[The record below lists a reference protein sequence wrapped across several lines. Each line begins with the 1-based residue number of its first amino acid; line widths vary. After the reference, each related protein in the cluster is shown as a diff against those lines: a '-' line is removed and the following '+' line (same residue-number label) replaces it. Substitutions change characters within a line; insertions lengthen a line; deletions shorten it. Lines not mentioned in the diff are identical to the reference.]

1 MFNGKD
7 SNGNIRPVKIS
18 NSGIFPSKLANQRYN
33 GNSYSAVANQYITAS
48 SVGIMSIYNTSGNNK
63 KVYIYNIDVQISA
76 DLATGGDSYLSIW
89 TLNANPTSGTTVT
102 ANKLQIINGDSSTH
116 SCSIKHNVPNG
127 TFTTVNKLFVNYLAF
142 SSSSTDIDENY
153 VLNLYDE
160 MIELPAGK
168 GIVLKLTNSSGS
180 GLNYFV
186 TVKFL
191 EVDDTVEM

>member
-7 SNGNIRPVKIS
+7 SNGNIRPIKIS

-33 GNSYSAVANQYITAS
+33 GNSYNATTNIYTTAS
-48 SVGIMSIYNTSGNNK
+48 SVGMMTIYNTSGNNK

-76 DLATGGDSYLSIW
+76 SSATSGDSYLSIW
-89 TLNANPTSGTTVT
+89 TLNADASSGTAIT
-102 ANKLQIINGDSSTH
+102 AKKLQIINGDSSSH
-116 SCSIKHNVPNG
+116 SCSIKYNVTNG
-127 TFTTVNKLFVNYLAF
+127 TFTTVNKLFVNYFAF

-168 GIVLKLTNSSGS
+168 GIVLNLTNSSGS
-180 GLNYFV
+180 GLNYYV